1 MSIKE
6 LREAVEAGEYHRI
19 EGPAKYL
26 QFLHDCADAGW
37 KASPATVVDA
47 LYRGKDHCAA
57 ILRAL
62 EEEGRDG

>member
-1 MSIKE
+1 MSLSK
-6 LREAVEAGEYHRI
+6 LREAVEAGEYHRA

-37 KASPATVVDA
+37 NASPARIVDA
-47 LYRGKDHCAA
+47 LFRGKDHCAA

-62 EEEGRDG
+62 EQEGR